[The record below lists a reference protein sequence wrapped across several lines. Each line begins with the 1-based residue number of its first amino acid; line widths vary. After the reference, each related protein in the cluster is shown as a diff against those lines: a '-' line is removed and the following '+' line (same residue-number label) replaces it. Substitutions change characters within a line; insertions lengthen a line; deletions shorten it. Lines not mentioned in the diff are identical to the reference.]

1 MGWTDPVDIYCERVT
16 AAFWAE
22 PFNAASNVS
31 FILAALWAACEAK
44 RRGIGSP
51 MVWLLIWM
59 AGAIGVGSFLFHT
72 FANHWSE
79 YADTIPIWSFVA
91 AFVLAAMHFIGGM
104 PVRRVLSVAGLVIL
118 AAVAALYVASGE
130 GSGAVEAPD
139 PLNGSGQYFPA
150 VLALV
155 VFTGVA
161 YWRRHPGAPWILA
174 AFVTFLISLG
184 FRTVDRDICAAFPLG
199 THFVWHLLNG
209 LMIAILLQ
217 MLIRTG
223 DFAAAARRARPDR

>member
-1 MGWTDPVDIYCERVT
+1 MGWTDPVDIYCERVS

-22 PFNAASNVS
+22 PLNALSNASFV
-31 FILAALWAACEAK
+31 LAALWAALEA
-44 RRGIGSP
+44 RRRSVRSP
-51 MVWLLIWM
+51 VVWLLIVM
-59 AGAIGVGSFLFHT
+59 AGAIGIGSFLFHT
-72 FANHWSE
+72 FANRWSE
-79 YADTIPIWSFVA
+79 LADTLPIWSFVA

-104 PVRRVLSVAGLVIL
+104 PGRKVAAVAGLVIAAAL
-118 AAVAALYVASGE
+118 AALWFASGE
-130 GSGAVEAPD
+130 GGGPAAAAPD

-150 VLALV
+150 VAALV
-155 VFTGVA
+155 VFTAVA

-174 AFVTFLISLG
+174 ALITFGVSLT
-184 FRTVDRDICAAFPLG
+184 FRTLDRDLCTALPFG

-223 DFAAAARRARPDR
+223 RFGQPAAR

>member
-1 MGWTDPVDIYCERVT
+1 MGWSDPVDIYCERVS

-22 PFNAASNVS
+22 PVNAASNVS
-31 FILAALWAACEAK
+31 FIIAALWAAYEAK
-44 RRGIGSP
+44 RRGIHSP
-51 MVWLLIWM
+51 MAWLLIWM
-59 AGAIGVGSFLFHT
+59 AGAIGLGSFTFHT

-79 YADTIPIWSFVA
+79 YADTLPIWSFVA

-104 PVRRVLSVAGLVIL
+104 PVRRVVMVAGLVVL
-118 AAVAALYVASGE
+118 AAVAALYFASGE
-130 GSGAVEAPD
+130 GGDASGAPD

-155 VFTGVA
+155 VFTFVA

-184 FRTVDRDICAAFPLG
+184 FRTVDRDICTAFPLG
-199 THFVWHLLNG
+199 THFIWHLLNG

-217 MLIRTG
+217 MLLRTG
-223 DFAAAARRARPDR
+223 DFARARD

>member
-1 MGWTDPVDIYCERVT
+1 MAWTDPVDIYCERVS

-22 PFNAASNVS
+22 PLNALSNAS
-31 FILAALWAACEAK
+31 FLLAALWAAAEAR
-44 RRGIGSP
+44 RRGNRSP
-51 MVWLLIWM
+51 VVWLLIGM
-59 AGAIGVGSFLFHT
+59 AGSIGIGSFLFHT
-72 FANHWSE
+72 FANRWSE
-79 YADTIPIWSFVA
+79 LADTLPIWSFVA

-104 PVRRVLSVAGLVIL
+104 SGRRVATVAVLVIA
-118 AAVAALYVASGE
+118 AAVAALWFASGE
-130 GSGAVEAPD
+130 GGSGGTAAAPD

-161 YWRRHPGAPWILA
+161 YWRRHPGAPWILGA
-174 AFVTFLISLG
+174 LVTFAVSLT
-184 FRTVDRDICAAFPLG
+184 FRTLDRDICAAFPLG

-217 MLIRTG
+217 MLVRTG
-223 DFAAAARRARPDR
+223 QFGPRPAPQRT